1 MNIHQEELSSSS
13 AELNNN
19 ISAGTCNTEKGLPGC
34 AQCHESAVVNHSS
47 RPMCSRQDCK
57 DMGDCQVELRTKNPA
72 DLAVHNGS
80 VQCDQAIDHVE
91 CAAIDPCMAD
101 VSSEV
106 TGKGHQPLESH
117 LADGSGSQQ
126 TAGGCYERDN
136 NRPRDLPLS
145 GKEQTEVCMCEDGS
159 PCFCSSP
166 LSVSDQVLRWQRLM
180 EEHCGTR
187 GMDAMT
193 DGENQSGDLLD
204 ANTDDMEDS
213 EEIRQCKK
221 YMEDLVD
228 RIFNKSTS
236 ISQEDNAKFGKYCQL
251 AVGRQWFAR
260 LVDSQRVNSKKVTE
274 QTFYR
279 LVQFFAV
286 CLFECNEADD
296 FTPVKSLM
304 NMCFTFYHEHEG
316 YPRCDAM
323 MRKSFLYSNLTDQ
336 PIWKSLRFWN
346 AAFFDAVHHERKQR
360 SPDNQ
365 VNWRHLSSEERED
378 TETLNE
384 NITFGQLATF
394 LHNMMELGLPLDICQ
409 AFFDKMATIGN
420 LSSDQKELIQINIQ
434 QHFHIDCEEE
444 NTKNRRHLKKQIKI
458 HFMKRKGHRQETF

>member
-1 MNIHQEELSSSS
+1 MNIHQEELTSSS

-19 ISAGTCNTEKGLPGC
+19 ISAGTCSTEKGVPGC
-34 AQCHESAVVNHSS
+34 SQCDESAVMNYSS
-47 RPMCSRQDCK
+47 RPACSGQDGNN
-57 DMGDCQVELRTKNPA
+57 MGDCQVELRTKDPD
-72 DLAVHNGS
+72 DLVVQKGS
-80 VQCDQAIDHVE
+80 VQCGQATDHEE
-91 CAAIDPCMAD
+91 CAALDSCMAEMP
-101 VSSEV
+101 SEV
-106 TGKGHQPLESH
+106 TGEGHHKQPLESH
-117 LADGSGSQQ
+117 LTDESGSHQ

-136 NRPRDLPLS
+136 NRPRDLPLNS
-145 GKEQTEVCMCEDGS
+145 KEHTGDCMCEDGS

-180 EEHCGTR
+180 EEHCGTE
-187 GMDAMT
+187 GMDAMHLT
-193 DGENQSGDLLD
+193 DGDDQSGDLLD
-204 ANTDDMEDS
+204 ANNTDGMEDS
-213 EEIRQCKK
+213 EEVRQCKK

-236 ISQEDNAKFGKYCQL
+236 ISQEDNAKFGEYCQL

-316 YPRCDAM
+316 YPRCDET

-360 SPDNQ
+360 SPENQ

-394 LHNMMELGLPLDICQ
+394 LHNMMELGLPLEICQ
-409 AFFDKMATIGN
+409 EFLDKMATIGN
-420 LSSDQKELIQINIQ
+420 LNS
-434 QHFHIDCEEE
+434 
-444 NTKNRRHLKKQIKI
+444 
-458 HFMKRKGHRQETF
+458 G